1 MKQEEE
7 ADENWSL
14 FAFVYEE
21 WLSKTK
27 IIVSKR
33 NELQSKPAWLDEG
46 NCPDDMTD
54 QVSVCSQ
61 FLLRIFSNILVE
73 TTSDYKT

>member
-1 MKQEEE
+1 MQEEE

-14 FAFVYEE
+14 FAFVYEG

-33 NELQSKPAWLDEG
+33 NELKSKQVGLEEG
-46 NCPDDMTD
+46 NFPDDMTD
-54 QVSVCSQ
+54 QVS
-61 FLLRIFSNILVE
+61 I
-73 TTSDYKT
+73 

>member
-1 MKQEEE
+1 MQEEE
-7 ADENWSL
+7 AAENWSL

-33 NELQSKPAWLDEG
+33 NELQKSKPAGLEEG
-46 NCPDDMTD
+46 NFPDDMTD
-54 QVSVCSQ
+54 QVSIGAQ
-61 FLLRIFSNILVE
+61 FLLRTQHFNRN
-73 TTSDYKT
+73 YK

>member
-1 MKQEEE
+1 MQEEE

-33 NELQSKPAWLDEG
+33 NEMQKSKPAGLEEG
-46 NCPDDMTD
+46 NFPDDDMTD
-54 QVSVCSQ
+54 QVSTDAQ
-61 FLLRIFSNILVE
+61 FLLRTQHYNRN
-73 TTSDYKT
+73 YK